1 MCGFLLS
8 ATVVRANIPGGG
20 NTGTG
25 ANVTL
30 TDNGSTVTMANG
42 IMSIVITKSSAQIGT
57 INYTFNNTGGNQTL
71 NLVSGNPNG
80 GKLYWEN
87 SNNQGLSFN
96 YSVVAN
102 NGDYAEVS
110 LPCTTAGLIGME
122 IHFAM
127 RRGSTGFYV
136 AVIWSHLSTDAAIG
150 MGECRDNI
158 YAGSIFNWMSV
169 DATRNRLMS
178 VTSGATSFSSV
189 TFCASAFAAN
199 DAQTSWT
206 RPCNS
211 ICAARSRTLP
221 PSIAVS
227 SRMSSI
233 SPCMRDAF
241 LRMIERN
248 R

>member
-1 MCGFLLS
+1 MLFHRLTPRVLVLCGILLS
-8 ATVVRANIPGGG
+8 ACNLFANLPGGG

-25 ANVTL
+25 SPVTL
-30 TDNGSTVTMANG
+30 TDNGTTVTMANG

-57 INYTFNNTGGNQTL
+57 INYTFNNTGANQTL

-127 RRGSTGFYV
+127 RRGFHGLLCRRHLVASQHRHGHRHGRMPATISTPVPSSTG
-136 AVIWSHLSTDAAIG
+136 
-150 MGECRDNI
+150 
-158 YAGSIFNWMSV
+158 
-169 DATRNRLMS
+169 
-178 VTSGATSFSSV
+178 
-189 TFCASAFAAN
+189 
-199 DAQTSWT
+199 
-206 RPCNS
+206 
-211 ICAARSRTLP
+211 
-221 PSIAVS
+221 
-227 SRMSSI
+227 
-233 SPCMRDAF
+233 
-241 LRMIERN
+241 
-248 R
+248 